1 MYTNFKREMAERGQ
15 ELIEGMRES
24 CLQKGCG
31 GIKLLSVIFRHMDK
45 DFSKRLTRSEFKQG
59 VVAFGLTD
67 LSDIDTEMLFQCF
80 DKDDN
85 DTIDFDEFFRR
96 LRPPLKKSRE
106 STVNNA
112 FDQVDVNKDGVIQMD
127 DLKVFYTANAKNHP
141 KYLSGE
147 WTLDQTLRSFLDS
160 IDSPDDPDGVVTRE
174 EFLDYYAGVS
184 ATIDDDSYF
193 VMMMR
198 SCYGLPQR

>member
-1 MYTNFKREMAERGQ
+1 MSDENRTVQLLIGALHDQCLLKGHNGIRG
-15 ELIEGMRES
+15 LG
-24 CLQKGCG
+24 L
-31 GIKLLSVIFRHMDK
+31 VFRRMDI
-45 DFSKRLTRSEFKQG
+45 DFSKGIVYPEFKI
-59 VVAFGLTD
+59 AIDRYGLKMSEGYSKTFFNA
-67 LSDIDTEMLFQCF
+67 L
-80 DKDDN
+80 DKDKSGA
-85 DTIDFDEFFRR
+85 IDFAELMNALRSPMNERR
-96 LRPPLKKSRE
+96 TNVVKE
-106 STVNNA
+106 A
-112 FDQVDVNKDGVIQMD
+112 FDNFDVNTDGKLSLD
-127 DLKVFYTANAKNHP
+127 DLRVFYTANAKNHP

>member
-1 MYTNFKREMAERGQ
+1 MSDENRTAQLLIGALRDQCLLKGHNGIRG
-15 ELIEGMRES
+15 LG
-24 CLQKGCG
+24 L
-31 GIKLLSVIFRHMDK
+31 VFRRMDI
-45 DFSKRLTRSEFKQG
+45 DFSKGIVYPEFRIAIDRYGLKMSEGYSKTFFN
-59 VVAFGLTD
+59 AL
-67 LSDIDTEMLFQCF
+67 
-80 DKDDN
+80 DKDESGA
-85 DTIDFDEFFRR
+85 IDFAELMNALRSPMNERR
-96 LRPPLKKSRE
+96 ANVVKE
-106 STVNNA
+106 A
-112 FDQVDVNKDGVIQMD
+112 FDNFDVNTDRKLSLD
-127 DLKVFYTANAKNHP
+127 DLRVFYTANAKNHP

>member
-1 MYTNFKREMAERGQ
+1 MSDDSRTVQLLIGALREQCLLKGHNGIRG
-15 ELIEGMRES
+15 LG
-24 CLQKGCG
+24 L
-31 GIKLLSVIFRHMDK
+31 VFRRMDI
-45 DFSKRLTRSEFKQG
+45 DFSKGIVYPEFRIAIDRYGLKMSEGYSKTFFN
-59 VVAFGLTD
+59 AL
-67 LSDIDTEMLFQCF
+67 
-80 DKDDN
+80 DKDKSGA
-85 DTIDFDEFFRR
+85 IDFAELMNALRSPMNERR
-96 LRPPLKKSRE
+96 TNVVKE
-106 STVNNA
+106 A
-112 FDQVDVNKDGVIQMD
+112 FDNFDVNTDGKLSLD
-127 DLKVFYTANAKNHP
+127 DLRVFYTANAKNHP

>member
-1 MYTNFKREMAERGQ
+1 MADKSAILTQILKEQ
-15 ELIEGMRES
+15 
-24 CLQKGCG
+24 CLRHGFG
-31 GIKLLSVIFRHMDK
+31 GIRGL
-45 DFSKRLTRSEFKQG
+45 G
-59 VVAFGLTD
+59 VVFRTMDLDCSRSLVLDELRIGLEKFGLRMADKYLKTLFD
-67 LSDIDTEMLFQCF
+67 SIDQDKNGKIDFLEFMKALRSPMNNKRIAVINEAF
-80 DKDDN
+80 DKL
-85 DTIDFDEFFRR
+85 DT
-96 LRPPLKKSRE
+96 
-106 STVNNA
+106 NN
-112 FDQVDVNKDGVIQMD
+112 DGVLDIE

>member
-1 MYTNFKREMAERGQ
+1 MADTSAILTQILREQ
-15 ELIEGMRES
+15 
-24 CLQKGCG
+24 CLRHGLG
-31 GIKLLSVIFRHMDK
+31 GIRGLGVVFRTMDLDCSRSLVLDELRIGLDKFGLRMADNYLKTLFDSIDK
-45 DFSKRLTRSEFKQG
+45 DKNGKIDFLEFMKALRSPMNNKRIAVISE
-59 VVAFGLTD
+59 A
-67 LSDIDTEMLFQCF
+67 F
-80 DKDDN
+80 DKL
-85 DTIDFDEFFRR
+85 DT
-96 LRPPLKKSRE
+96 
-106 STVNNA
+106 NN
-112 FDQVDVNKDGVIQMD
+112 DGVLDVD